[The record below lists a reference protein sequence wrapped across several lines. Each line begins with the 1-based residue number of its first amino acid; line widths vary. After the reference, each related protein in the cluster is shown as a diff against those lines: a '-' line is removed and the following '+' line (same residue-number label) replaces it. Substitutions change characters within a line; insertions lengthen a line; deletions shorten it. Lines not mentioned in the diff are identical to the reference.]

1 VCYHGTEA
9 VASDGTCVTDDEEIC
24 TACNDGY
31 TLATSDDTCN
41 ANTCT
46 CSDGTEAV
54 ASDGTCLT
62 DDTEICT
69 ACNDGY
75 TLENSICNANT
86 CTCSGGTEAVASDG
100 SCVTDGDEICTECNA
115 GYNLESNSTCTVTY
129 CEADEYVRDHVCT
142 TCTLGKTNTLGDDA
156 SGDATHC
163 DVSFVPTTVTL
174 SGMDDAVVSANR
186 ALVMDALEDAVC
198 NSTNVANTSC
208 ECQSLTSSSGGGRR
222 RRLLASGDWSSVV
235 NVMTPSIELA
245 SAVES
250 ALDELG
256 DEDLATSIVSYLED
270 SGLSAATT
278 DDFSSSAA
286 YPSDD
291 SDDKTGLIV
300 GVAVGGAILLCCLL
314 ALVFYRIKSNDSTA
328 GSQEEKA
335 ALQQLA

>member
-1 VCYHGTEA
+1 MCYHGTEA

-115 GYNLESNSTCTVTY
+115 GYNLESNSTCTVIICAENQYVVSNACEDCASGTTNAAGDDAPGVDTTCEVTY

-198 NSTNVANTSC
+198 NSPTWLIPRASANLSPVALAAAEGGAC
-208 ECQSLTSSSGGGRR
+208 SLVAIGRR
-222 RRLLASGDWSSVV
+222 L
-235 NVMTPSIELA
+235 
-245 SAVES
+245 
-250 ALDELG
+250 
-256 DEDLATSIVSYLED
+256 
-270 SGLSAATT
+270 
-278 DDFSSSAA
+278 
-286 YPSDD
+286 
-291 SDDKTGLIV
+291 
-300 GVAVGGAILLCCLL
+300 
-314 ALVFYRIKSNDSTA
+314 
-328 GSQEEKA
+328 
-335 ALQQLA
+335 

>member
-9 VASDGTCVTDDEEIC
+9 VASDGTCGTDDE
-24 TACNDGY
+24 
-31 TLATSDDTCN
+31 
-41 ANTCT
+41 
-46 CSDGTEAV
+46 
-54 ASDGTCLT
+54 
-62 DDTEICT
+62 EICT

-115 GYNLESNSTCTVTY
+115 GYNLESNSTCTVIICAENQYVVSNACEDCASGTTNAAGDDAPGVDTTCEVTY